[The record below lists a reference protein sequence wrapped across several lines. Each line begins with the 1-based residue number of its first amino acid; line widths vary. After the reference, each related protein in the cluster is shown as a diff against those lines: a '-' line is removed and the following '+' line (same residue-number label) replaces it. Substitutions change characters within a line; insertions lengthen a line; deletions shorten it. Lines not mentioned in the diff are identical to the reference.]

1 MSDKRSRSEK
11 IAALNDA
18 LRKDLFGGFGRVV
31 CTSGVNAKGATFVTR
46 ALTAVMAF
54 DTFTGD
60 NDPHGEHDFGAF
72 DLDDERLFWKIDYY
86 DLAMQ
91 FGSEDPADPKN
102 TLRVLTVMLSR
113 GVLKWRKLI

>member
-1 MSDKRSRSEK
+1 MAKDKTRGEK

-91 FGSEDPADPKN
+91 FGSEDPTDAAQ
-102 TLRVLTVMLSR
+102 TTRVLAVMLSSEY
-113 GVLKWRKLI
+113 

>member
-1 MSDKRSRSEK
+1 MANDKTRGEK

-46 ALTAVMAF
+46 ALTAVKAF

-91 FGSEDPADPKN
+91 FGSEDPTD
-102 TLRVLTVMLSR
+102 TTQTTRVLTVMLSSEY
-113 GVLKWRKLI
+113 